1 MDILLD
7 DSVAPPVGHAG
18 AKASIFQR
26 IAAKVPELAFETV
39 CIVIS
44 ILLALWVGQ
53 KVDQA
58 KEHRLA
64 IKALRNFREEIQGN
78 REFMKQALPLHR
90 TYIQRLESIQPPI
103 QSWNDIDKQ
112 IHFSGLGPSSAYNT
126 AWETAVA
133 TNALVQIDYDTVKKL
148 SSVYLRQ
155 KYVELVR
162 QKFLDIFY
170 NPATFHP
177 DNAAGLVQSMYFMF
191 QDLARVEENIIKDY
205 DDTLRKIDERYPE
218 LGPEPAASG
227 APADAPTLAPEVP
240 R

>member
-7 DSVAPPVGHAG
+7 DSAAALGHSG
-18 AKASIFQR
+18 PRASWFQR
-26 IAAKVPELAFETV
+26 ISAKVPELLFETV

-64 IKALRNFREEIQGN
+64 LKALRNFREELQGN
-78 REFMKQALPLHR
+78 RDFMKQALPLHR
-90 TYIQRLESIQPPI
+90 AYIQRLEDIQPPI
-103 QSWNDIDKQ
+103 QGWNDIDKQ

-155 KYVELVR
+155 KYVEVVR

-170 NPATFHP
+170 NPGTFHP
-177 DNAAGLVQSMYFMF
+177 DNAPGLVQSMYFMF

-205 DDTLRKIDERYPE
+205 DETLRKIDERYPE
-218 LGPEPAASG
+218 LGSEPAAPR
-227 APADAPTLAPEVP
+227 AATDVPTLAPEAP
-240 R
+240 K